1 MVGGGVRPH
10 MKQSGFIAGRGLFTG
25 REASIAF
32 GPGDGLAFVVA
43 GRQIAA
49 HVQQVVPANGPLG
62 GRSTNI
68 QHASAS
74 ALTVEHAMSAL
85 AGLNIWDASVTLR
98 AVDDAGAESIE
109 VPILDGSA
117 LDFVRAIDAA
127 GLVCA
132 STDAEADESSSKP
145 RIDRAER
152 GKAEPTPPPRPSPHH
167 GRGSTRL
174 VRPIRV
180 EDPKTGAFIEARPS
194 ESLRYRYELSYPPG
208 SGIGEQSAEW
218 SGDARDY
225 RTNIAPARTFCLER
239 EAQAMK
245 AAGLFTH
252 LTPRDMLVIAPDGRP
267 IDNKLR
273 FNNEPARHKILDLI
287 GDLALLGGRLI
298 ADVRAVRSGHAL
310 THELCRRVMMEVG

>member
-1 MVGGGVRPH
+1 MSESRT
-10 MKQSGFIAGRGLFTG
+10 ITGRGLFTG

-32 GPGDGLAFVVA
+32 APASGVAFTVA
-43 GRQIAA
+43 GRPIAA
-49 HVQQVVPANGPLG
+49 HVSQVVPASGPLG

-68 QHASAS
+68 QHAGAS
-74 ALTVEHAMSAL
+74 ALTIEHALSAL
-85 AGLNIWDASVTLR
+85 AGLNIWDAAVTLR
-98 AVDDAGAESIE
+98 ATDDVGGTVE

-127 GLVCA
+127 GLDHA
-132 STDAEADESSSKP
+132 RTDAEADESSRKP
-145 RIDRAER
+145 RIGAPAANIRAEPFSQPIPS
-152 GKAEPTPPPRPSPHH
+152 GKGGVHLA
-167 GRGSTRL
+167 
-174 VRPIRV
+174 RPIRV
-180 EDPKTGAFIEARPS
+180 EDPKTGAFIEACPS
-194 ESLRYRYELSYPPG
+194 ETLRYRYELSYPPG

-218 SGDARDY
+218 SGDAPDY

-239 EAQAMK
+239 EAQAMR

-267 IDNKLR
+267 IDNELR
-273 FNNEPARHKILDLI
+273 FGNEPARHKLLDLI

-310 THELCRRVMMEVG
+310 THEFCRRVLETD